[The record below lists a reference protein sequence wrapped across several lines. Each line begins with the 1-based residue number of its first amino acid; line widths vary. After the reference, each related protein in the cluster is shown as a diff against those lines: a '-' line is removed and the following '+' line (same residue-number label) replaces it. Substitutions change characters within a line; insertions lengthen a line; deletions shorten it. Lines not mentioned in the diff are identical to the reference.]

1 MRDVNTPEWLGLEVP
16 NTIVKQD
23 PNSTNHTTKLFALDP
38 NNQKFR
44 PKTYAETGEDVVNYV
59 VGDSETDRAK
69 EYRMRR
75 GMPTQQ
81 EYAPEPTRYPSSAE
95 LEYHTRKERERNRN
109 LATEIPSPMQSTT
122 WDKVNKPS
130 SGFVRAPKL

>member
-1 MRDVNTPEWLGLEVP
+1 M
-16 NTIVKQD
+16 
-23 PNSTNHTTKLFALDP
+23 
-38 NNQKFR
+38 QK
-44 PKTYAETGEDVVNYV
+44 
-59 VGDSETDRAK
+59 
-69 EYRMRR
+69 
-75 GMPTQQ
+75 
-81 EYAPEPTRYPSSAE
+81 